1 MDFAIR
7 RRFAWLEVSSE
18 ERISMLDE
26 LIPDWSEE
34 AKASMLSLNIAIR
47 SNEIGLSRAY
57 EIGPSYYCNLSKYNG
72 DFECLWKYHIEGLLR
87 EYLRGTRDIEGKI
100 ETLKAAFDNKS
111 KK

>member
-1 MDFAIR
+1 
-7 RRFAWLEVSSE
+7 
-18 ERISMLDE
+18 MLDE

-34 AKASMLSLNIAIR
+34 AKASMISLNTAIK

-72 DFECLWKYHIEGLLR
+72 DFESLWRYHIEGLLR

-100 ETLKAAFDNKS
+100 ETLKAAFDSKS